1 MKMRWLLTWKPCE
14 ESADGKKA
22 KAMIILLGFLD
33 PDLTEQTTHSPTMT
47 RTTIQLILS
56 IAAMLG
62 MKLEKGDVTAAFLQ
76 GTKIERDLFAV
87 PVEELA
93 EALGIEPGQA
103 ARLTKE
109 AYGLVAA
116 PLCWFKKVCAVMQS
130 IGFRRLVP
138 DPCCWTLLT
147 DERRRVR

>member
-1 MKMRWLLTWKPCE
+1 MVKMRWLLTWKPCE
-14 ESADGKKA
+14 ESEDGKKA
-22 KAMIILLGFLD
+22 KARIILLGFLD

-47 RTTIQLILS
+47 RTTRQLITA

-76 GTKIERDLFAV
+76 GTAIERDLFVV

-116 PLCWFKKVCAVMQS
+116 PL
-130 IGFRRLVP
+130 
-138 DPCCWTLLT
+138 
-147 DERRRVR
+147 

>member
-1 MKMRWLLTWKPCE
+1 MIQSSKGPHGEDEMVVNLETMQRIRGRKE
-14 ESADGKKA
+14 GKGEV
-22 KAMIILLGFLD
+22 ILLGFLD

-47 RTTIQLILS
+47 RTTRQLITA

-76 GTKIERDLFAV
+76 GTAIERDLFVV

-109 AYGLVAA
+109 TYGLVAA
-116 PLCWFKKVCAVMQS
+116 PL
-130 IGFRRLVP
+130 
-138 DPCCWTLLT
+138 
-147 DERRRVR
+147 